1 MSFIIFDTEFIADK
15 GLFEVG
21 FNGWKNREI
30 IQLAAVKVDN
40 DLNIIDKFNVYVKPY
55 LHKEIPL
62 YFINVT
68 GITNEK
74 ISQCAISFPEAYKQ
88 FKNFAKDEICYS
100 HNWDFSTINDGDG
113 QVFRECLRA
122 HNLKEDEPLN
132 YQNIAPWFKKK
143 YTENNININKQA
155 SGDIA
160 RLLGRDNNILNLRL
174 DAHNALYD
182 VYSILEGIRYFN
194 TIPTMD

>member
-1 MSFIIFDTEFIADK
+1 MDFIIFDTEFIADK
-15 GLFEVG
+15 GLFEDG
-21 FNGWKNREI
+21 FSGWKNREI
-30 IQLAAVKVDN
+30 IQLAAIKVDN
-40 DLNIIDKFNVYVKPY
+40 NLNITEKFEVYVKPS

-62 YFINVT
+62 YFVNVT
-68 GITNEK
+68 GITNKK
-74 ISQCAISFPEAYKQ
+74 ISQCAIPFPEAYKQ
-88 FKNFAKDEICYS
+88 FKNFAKNKICYS

-113 QVFRECLRA
+113 QVFRECL
-122 HNLKEDEPLN
+122 NIYNIKESEQLN

-143 YTENNININKQA
+143 YIENNINIYKQA

-160 RLLGRDNNILNLRL
+160 RLLGRDNNISNLGL

-194 TIPTMD
+194 SNPTED